1 MLSSLA
7 KNGIIGAELSRDMY
21 HDEIDEEVVK
31 SFTVNNKKKKSY
43 DSFGTIQSITNDMR
57 GIRNNLEFNEPIK
70 AGRCIDGEIRCCCD
84 GPFVHPDGTVTHCGC
99 INSRVIGNV
108 LNEKSL
114 MFLGDEQFDYCEIC
128 EPEKAKELQERYP

>member
-1 MLSSLA
+1 MPDSSFNYPEIFKINEFDLSDSSDLIY
-7 KNGIIGAELSRDMY
+7 NNY
-21 HDEIDEEVVK
+21 H
-31 SFTVNNKKKKSY
+31 
-43 DSFGTIQSITNDMR
+43 
-57 GIRNNLEFNEPIK
+57 NLEFNEPIK